1 MKVIEIG
8 NTKIGENYPTFIVA
22 EISGN
27 HNGSLEKAMKL
38 IEEAKKA
45 GVDGIKLQTYLPST
59 ITLDCDNEFFNINQ
73 DSIWHG
79 ENLYNLYEKAHTPWE
94 WQPKLKEYAE
104 SLGLVCFSS
113 PFDKTSVD
121 FLENLKVP
129 AYKIASFE
137 ITDIPLIEY
146 IAEKNRP
153 IILSTGIATLG
164 EIEEAIKVIKSKNN
178 HQIIILK
185 CTSAYSSKPEEINLK
200 SINSLQ
206 KSFGVT
212 VGLSDHTL
220 GIEVPIAAVTL
231 GAKVVEKH
239 IILSRTDG
247 GVDSEFSLEP
257 DEFKVMVYGIR
268 NVEKALGQEEYILSK
283 RAEESR
289 EFARSLFISEDIK
302 KGEVFNEKNIK
313 SVRPSYGL
321 HPRYYNYILG
331 KNSKKDLK
339 KGTPLKLEYID

>member
-1 MKVIEIG
+1 M
-8 NTKIGENYPTFIVA
+8 
-22 EISGN
+22 
-27 HNGSLEKAMKL
+27 
-38 IEEAKKA
+38 
-45 GVDGIKLQTYLPST
+45 
-59 ITLDCDNEFFNINQ
+59 
-73 DSIWHG
+73 
-79 ENLYNLYEKAHTPWE
+79 
-94 WQPKLKEYAE
+94 
-104 SLGLVCFSS
+104 GLVCFSS

-137 ITDIPLIEY
+137 ITNIPLIEY

-185 CTSAYSSKPEEINLK
+185 CTSVYPSKPEEINLK
-200 SINSLQ
+200 SVNSLQ

-247 GVDSEFSLEP
+247 GVDSEFSPEP
-257 DEFKVMVYGIR
+257 DEFKAMVHGIR
-268 NVEKALGQEEYILSK
+268 NIEKALEQE
-283 RAEESR
+283 A
-289 EFARSLFISEDIK
+289 A
-302 KGEVFNEKNIK
+302 FNLLYK
-313 SVRPSYGL
+313 
-321 HPRYYNYILG
+321 
-331 KNSKKDLK
+331 
-339 KGTPLKLEYID
+339 

>member
-1 MKVIEIG
+1 
-8 NTKIGENYPTFIVA
+8 
-22 EISGN
+22 
-27 HNGSLEKAMKL
+27 
-38 IEEAKKA
+38 
-45 GVDGIKLQTYLPST
+45 
-59 ITLDCDNEFFNINQ
+59 
-73 DSIWHG
+73 
-79 ENLYNLYEKAHTPWE
+79 
-94 WQPKLKEYAE
+94 
-104 SLGLVCFSS
+104 LGLVCFSS

-137 ITDIPLIEY
+137 ITNIPLIEY

-185 CTSAYSSKPEEINLK
+185 CTSVYPSKPEEINLK
-200 SINSLQ
+200 SVNSLQ

-247 GVDSEFSLEP
+247 GVDSEFSPEP
-257 DEFKVMVYGIR
+257 DEFKAMVHGIR
-268 NVEKALGQEEYILSK
+268 NIEKALEQE
-283 RAEESR
+283 A
-289 EFARSLFISEDIK
+289 A
-302 KGEVFNEKNIK
+302 FNLLYK
-313 SVRPSYGL
+313 
-321 HPRYYNYILG
+321 
-331 KNSKKDLK
+331 
-339 KGTPLKLEYID
+339 